1 MRLLLGVRGR
11 RVERGWGAGAAGGVT
26 GRLARPISK
35 AEGLRFY
42 PQVVSSPRRQGRFR
56 TEPHSPET
64 SGGRG
69 FPKPWNA
76 RTTEGCARLR
86 LHKASSSLHRRDQ
99 WGSVGRDTH
108 LPPRRKHLSH
118 VRSR

>member
-1 MRLLLGVRGR
+1 MGGEWSGDGGLGLQ
-11 RVERGWGAGAAGGVT
+11 GGVT
-26 GRLARPISK
+26 GRLARLISK

-69 FPKPWNA
+69 VSQA
-76 RTTEGCARLR
+76 LECQDDRRLCEAA
-86 LHKASSSLHRRDQ
+86 L
-99 WGSVGRDTH
+99 T
-108 LPPRRKHLSH
+108 
-118 VRSR
+118 